1 MKLTDLDINKTYSY
15 ADYLKW
21 KFDERIELI
30 KGKIFKMSPAPS
42 TNHQKISLYL
52 TLELGNYLRKSPCQ
66 LFSAPFDVRLPRKSI
81 ENKEIITVL
90 QPDLCVVCDPSKID
104 QKGCLGSP
112 DIVVEILSPG
122 NNKKELDSKFHV
134 YEEALVK
141 EYWIIHPDENT
152 FFRYVL
158 NNENK
163 FIAERLLTSGSFVTT
178 TILPSFKLDLEEM
191 FNQKLEE

>member
-1 MKLTDLDINKTYSY
+1 M
-15 ADYLKW
+15 
-21 KFDERIELI
+21 KFDEHIELI
-30 KGKIFKMSPAPS
+30 KGKIFKMSPALN
-42 TNHQKISLYL
+42 TNYQKISLYL
-52 TLELGNYLRKSPCQ
+52 ILELGNYLRKSGCQ

-112 DIVVEILSPG
+112 DIVVEILSAG
-122 NNKKELDSKFHV
+122 NNRKELDNKFHV

-158 NNENK
+158 NSENK
-163 FIAERLLTSGSFVTT
+163 FIAGQAVNFW
-178 TILPSFKLDLEEM
+178 KLYYHRYSSR
-191 FNQKLEE
+191 F